1 MGYLGDMQPYILVF
15 GVVFSKRVNFVLKAV
30 LIWLGEQN
38 ISVLAD
44 IDALFRVTTLC
55 ILIHACIYKDIYIY
69 IYIYIYIKSNP

>member
-15 GVVFSKRVNFVLKAV
+15 GVVLSKRVNFVPKAV
-30 LIWLGEQN
+30 LIWLGERN
-38 ISVLAD
+38 ISVLTD

-69 IYIYIYIKSNP
+69 IYIKSNPYIL